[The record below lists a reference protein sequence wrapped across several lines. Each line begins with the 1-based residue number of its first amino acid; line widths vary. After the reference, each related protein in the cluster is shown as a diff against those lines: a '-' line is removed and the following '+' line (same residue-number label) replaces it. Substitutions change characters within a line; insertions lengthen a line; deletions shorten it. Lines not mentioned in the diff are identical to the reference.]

1 MMYCLLLGSES
12 SLTHEE
18 EDNEKIFAQALN
30 TGFATPF
37 QIDNLDD
44 RQRILAGY
52 YEGCGQLTPLFM
64 KQIRTHGFVDRLLL
78 IGTAG
83 VGKSSLI
90 NLLAGKTIAE
100 VNDGARSYTFTCDV
114 YKINY
119 GQYPIEITDVVGF
132 DTYSESNCEMQRLE
146 TLKNLIRFVKR
157 NSRGFTCVIFVMQ
170 KGRILNGFEK
180 YYNTIFKHLLRSLP
194 PAVLFLNGCESDD
207 PLNDWLSRN
216 RADIPENYKF
226 GEIICGTTLNDGAA
240 SMIKDLPKKR
250 SDTARMLWQKLEK
263 YLQRRK
269 PHPMQADADSVYK
282 VWSLIQ
288 NGKQGL
294 KSALAREERELII
307 SEM

>member
-1 MMYCLLLGSES
+1 M
-12 SLTHEE
+12 
-18 EDNEKIFAQALN
+18 FAKALS
-30 TGFATPF
+30 TSYATPF
-37 QIDNLDD
+37 KIDNHAD
-44 RQRILAGY
+44 RQRLLAGY
-52 YEGCGQLTPLFM
+52 YEGCGELRSLFM

-100 VNDGARSYTFTCDV
+100 VNVGARSYTFNCDV

-119 GQYPIEITDVVGF
+119 GQYPIEITDAVGF
-132 DTYSESNCEMQRLE
+132 DTYSESNCEIQRLE

-157 NSRGFTCVIFVMQ
+157 NRRGFTCVIFVMQ
-170 KGRILNGFEK
+170 RDRILNGFEK
-180 YYNTIFKHLLRSLP
+180 YYNTIFKLLLRSLP
-194 PAVLFLNGCESDD
+194 PAVLFVNGCESDD

-216 RADIPENYKF
+216 RADIPANYKF
-226 GEIICGTTLNDGAA
+226 GEVICGTTVNDGAA

-263 YLQRRK
+263 YLQHRK
-269 PHPMQADADSVYK
+269 PQPIQADADSVYK
-282 VWSLIQ
+282 VWSQIQ
-288 NGKQGL
+288 NGKQGA